1 MFDHVAVPIIACR
14 ILKSLIM
21 MKLVDIVV
29 EWTIASH
36 FCLGVREPWLLKTL
50 GYPDTAGWRITLKG
64 RLI

>member
-1 MFDHVAVPIIACR
+1 MYDHVAVPIIVCR
-14 ILKSLIM
+14 ILESLIM

-36 FCLGVREPWLLKTL
+36 FCLGVGKPLLLKTL
-50 GYPDTAGWRITLKG
+50 GYQDTAGWRISLKG